1 MPLLQSGV
9 SMIAD
14 RMPKMI
20 GPKTHAIIDYAMAAT
35 FFTAG
40 AVFWRRHKRAAIC
53 SLLCGTAVTANS
65 MLTDYPGG
73 VWKKYSFDTHG
84 KIDAGLAGLTATMPS
99 SMFFKDDSEA
109 RFFLGTGIAETAVT
123 ALTDFSSG
131 SEYGSRYIR
140 RAA

>member
-9 SMIAD
+9 SLIAD

-40 AVFWRRHKRAAIC
+40 ALFWRRHKRAAIS
-53 SLLCGTAVTANS
+53 SLICGAAATVNS
-65 MLTDYPGG
+65 LMTDYPGG
-73 VWKKYSFDTHG
+73 VWKQYSFDTHG
-84 KIDAGLAGLTATMPS
+84 KIDAGLAGITATMPS
-99 SMFFKDDSEA
+99 AMFFRDDNES
-109 RFFLGTGIAETAVT
+109 RFFLATGIAETAVT